1 MRCPSLGCG
10 DTNHHIWIAASCS
23 PLFFL
28 WKEDEIKVLWL
39 MYYLNYL
46 LVLIIYLCILFLWKG
61 FIWRA
66 KLGRGW
72 GRVIFN
78 IGI

>member
-23 PLFFL
+23 LLFFL

>member
-10 DTNHHIWIAASCS
+10 DTSHHIWIAASCS

-46 LVLIIYLCILFLWKG
+46 LVLIIYLCILFGATL
-61 FIWRA
+61 FIYVSCFSGMVTYRE
-66 KLGRGW
+66 LD
-72 GRVIFN
+72 
-78 IGI
+78 

>member
-23 PLFFL
+23 LLFFL

-61 FIWRA
+61 YIWRA
-66 KLGRGW
+66 KLGCGW
-72 GRVIFN
+72 DRVI
-78 IGI
+78 

>member
-23 PLFFL
+23 LLFFL

-46 LVLIIYLCILFLWKG
+46 LVLIIYLSFLFLWKG

-66 KLGRGW
+66 KLGCGW
-72 GRVIFN
+72 GRVI
-78 IGI
+78 